1 MKVSE
6 FDIWQDT
13 ARDVWEETRLKFE

>member
-6 FDIWQDT
+6 FEIWQGT
-13 ARDVWEETRLKFE
+13 ARDVWEATRLKFE